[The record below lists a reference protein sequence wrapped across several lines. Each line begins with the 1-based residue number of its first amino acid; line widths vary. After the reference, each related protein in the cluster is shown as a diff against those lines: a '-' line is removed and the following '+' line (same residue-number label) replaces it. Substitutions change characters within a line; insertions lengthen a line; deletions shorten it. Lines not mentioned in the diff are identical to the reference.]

1 MVGEEKARLRFG
13 MRTQLVVLFTFA
25 FTIVFAAIF
34 YWVYTF
40 TTEHSKDRLRR
51 TLDEVTR
58 GTAQGIDGDEIE
70 ALYRDGVAR
79 PDGFSDDPRYVREM
93 NYLKEVNAVQ
103 PRAMP
108 YTMVRGGE
116 PDTRRV
122 GKASAAPEYVYIV
135 DVDIP
140 NTPHAGFLET
150 DTLGPDAER
159 AWKEGVF
166 TERPDIY
173 TDRFGSWMTSYAP
186 IKNHAGKVVALLGCD
201 YEASYVQEVQ
211 HRAKRSVA
219 IVMLATYAAML
230 LVVYFAAGFFTRP
243 VRELTRAT
251 ETLGEGNLGTSLEL
265 AKRSDELGA
274 LARAFNDM
282 SGRLSR
288 AFRELARA
296 NEELE
301 DRVKERTAQLTQ
313 EQEKSERLLRNVLPQ
328 EIAERLKSEPQTIA
342 EGFDAVT
349 VLFADIVGFT
359 EMSARSSPIEV
370 VRLLNEVFSAFDK
383 LADEHGLEK
392 IKTIGDA
399 YMVVGG
405 LPVPRPDHAQAVA
418 DMALSMQAFMH
429 ELQKTQPGLAI
440 RIGVHTGPVVAG
452 VIGTKKFSYDLW
464 GDTVNVASRMESH
477 GERDRVQVSD
487 AAAAALRAEFVVE
500 ARGTIKVK
508 GRGELAT
515 HWLVARKPR

>member
-1 MVGEEKARLRFG
+1 
-13 MRTQLVVLFTFA
+13 MRTQLVLLFTIA
-25 FTIVFAAIF
+25 FTIIFAAIF

-40 TTEHSKDRLRR
+40 TTERSMERLRR
-51 TLDEVTR
+51 NLDEVTR
-58 GTAQGIDGDEIE
+58 GTVKGIDGDEIE
-70 ALYRDGVAR
+70 SLYREGVPR

-93 NYLKEVNAVQ
+93 DHLKQVNAVS

-159 AWKEGVF
+159 AWNQGVF

-201 YEASYVQEVQ
+201 YEASYVYDVQ
-211 HRAKRSVA
+211 RRAKRSVSL
-219 IVMLATYAAML
+219 VLGGTYLAML
-230 LVVYFAAGFFTRP
+230 LVVWFAAGFFTRP

-251 ETLGEGNLGTSLEL
+251 EGLGEGNLGNDIAL
-265 AKRSDELGA
+265 AKRTDELGA

-282 SGRLSR
+282 SGRLAR

-301 DRVKERTAQLTQ
+301 DRVAQRTKELASER
-313 EQEKSERLLRNVLPQ
+313 EKSEKLLRNVLPG
-328 EIAERLKSEPQTIA
+328 EIAERLKNEPQTIA
-342 EGFDAVT
+342 EGFEAVT

-383 LADEHGLEK
+383 LAEEHGLEK

-405 LPVPRPDHAQAVA
+405 LPVPRDDHAIAVA
-418 DMALSMQAFMH
+418 DMALAMQSFMRS
-429 ELQKTQPGLAI
+429 LQEKQPGLAI

-477 GERDRVQVSD
+477 GERDRVQLSD
-487 AAAAALRAEFVVE
+487 AAAAALRTEFVVE

-508 GRGELAT
+508 GRGELMT
-515 HWLVARKPR
+515 HWLIARKTRQSATRS